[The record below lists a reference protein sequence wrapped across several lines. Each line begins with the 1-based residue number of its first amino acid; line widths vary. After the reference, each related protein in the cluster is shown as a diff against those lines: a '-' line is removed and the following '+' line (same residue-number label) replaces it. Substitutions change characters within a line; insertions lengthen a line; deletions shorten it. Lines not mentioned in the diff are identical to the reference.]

1 MERKIKTFEDLEVWQ
16 VCRNLRIKLGKV
28 AKRLPVEEKFLLANQ
43 MIRAARSITSN
54 LAEGYGRYHYQ
65 ENIQYC
71 RQSRGSLYEC
81 IDHLTVCLDDN
92 YIGHDEFRDL
102 REACL
107 KGVQLVNG
115 YIRFLEKQR
124 DLPNSENE
132 NRKSG
137 L

>member
-1 MERKIKTFEDLEVWQ
+1 VERKIKTFEDLEVWR

-28 AKRLPVEEKFLLANQ
+28 AKRLPGEEKFLLANQ
-43 MIRAARSITSN
+43 IIRAARSITSN

-81 IDHLTVCLDDN
+81 IDHLTVCLDDR
-92 YIGHDEFRDL
+92 YIEGEEFKGLRDECL
-102 REACL
+102 RAI
-107 KGVQLVNG
+107 QLVNG

-124 DLPNSENE
+124 DLPNSDNE
-132 NRKSG
+132 NRKT
-137 L
+137 